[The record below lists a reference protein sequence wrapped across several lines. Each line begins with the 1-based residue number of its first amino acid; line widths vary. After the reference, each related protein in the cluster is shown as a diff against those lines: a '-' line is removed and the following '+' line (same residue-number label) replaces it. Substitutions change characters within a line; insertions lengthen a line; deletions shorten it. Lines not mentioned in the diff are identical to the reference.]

1 MTRESA
7 PGRVQAYANWNG
19 RTPTAAELAEYE
31 AEGQRRRR
39 QRREFRIVDEDGTA
53 TSTRDEIAADD
64 AHCRGATVHYR
75 DHGPHDEHPGPWR
88 VYGTAEYADVDDPRD
103 ADRRRSDDD
112 RQGDARPTRPRVRS
126 DTRGHRRR
134 RARVQAT
141 PRDRDGHG
149 ASAAR
154 SGLRDLKFG
163 ASSRRRRRPPPN
175 AGDPIATPERLPA
188 TALRRGP
195 VRLAHGSGWS
205 GLEQREA
212 EAGTRCW
219 AEREC

>member
-88 VYGTAEYADVDDPRD
+88 VYGTAEYADVDDL
-103 ADRRRSDDD
+103 AM
-112 RQGDARPTRPRVRS
+112 QIAEGQTTIARAM
-126 DTRGHRRR
+126 H
-134 RARVQAT
+134 A
-141 PRDRDGHG
+141 
-149 ASAAR
+149 
-154 SGLRDLKFG
+154 
-163 ASSRRRRRPPPN
+163 
-175 AGDPIATPERLPA
+175 
-188 TALRRGP
+188 
-195 VRLAHGSGWS
+195 RLAHEFD
-205 GLEQREA
+205 LTLAAIDDA
-212 EAGTRCW
+212 EPAYRRLHAIAMATAPARPGPDSET
-219 AEREC
+219 